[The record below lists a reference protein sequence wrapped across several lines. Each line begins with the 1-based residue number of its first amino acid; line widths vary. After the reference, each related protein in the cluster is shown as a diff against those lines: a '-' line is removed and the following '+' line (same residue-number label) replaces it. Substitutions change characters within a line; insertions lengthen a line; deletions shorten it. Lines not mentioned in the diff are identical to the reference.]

1 LITDFNNKNSF
12 MIIYILLKIENIISK
27 LHKANSQQSTVDHK
41 LPPAPR
47 IPEAPSKM
55 GYHPLDFQTKACF
68 K

>member
-1 LITDFNNKNSF
+1 

-55 GYHPLDFQTKACF
+55 G
-68 K
+68 